1 MIILYITLLILVIII
16 ITILIMNN
24 RSCYYK
30 YHETFYY
37 DKRLFNT
44 SKEVVNTVNI
54 TSDQSGNPQVTN
66 YYYTNSIY
74 NTLNDDKQL
83 VAYKSGYD
91 QVKPMNDVFLHVH
104 YSSLFFNDDEKSAI
118 RYEINYVGTNTPY
131 IPQGTYTSS
140 IITGSGRYKNI
151 TGILQLD
158 VDSSNFRKITIRY
171 NYI

>member
-74 NTLNDDKQL
+74 I
-83 VAYKSGYD
+83 
-91 QVKPMNDVFLHVH
+91 F
-104 YSSLFFNDDEKSAI
+104 
-118 RYEINYVGTNTPY
+118 
-131 IPQGTYTSS
+131 
-140 IITGSGRYKNI
+140 II
-151 TGILQLD
+151 
-158 VDSSNFRKITIRY
+158 
-171 NYI
+171 